1 MPKSKFFRIAV
12 EGGTTDG
19 RTIERNWLEEMA
31 ADYNVETYQARI
43 NMEHLR
49 GFSPEPP
56 FNAYGDV
63 LGLETREIELE
74 LAGKTEKRLGLY
86 AQVDAT
92 DELVGINKKRQKLF
106 TSCEIAP
113 NFAGKGRAYLVG
125 LAVTDS
131 PASLGTEMLA
141 FAAGQGE
148 NNPLAGRKQE
158 ADNLFT
164 AATELELDVTAE
176 TGDED
181 VPVKG
186 LVALAAQLVAAFKG
200 TAPTPPVVETP
211 PVETPPAP
219 TPPAND
225 NGEALART
233 FAAIAETV
241 EKSATDTAAAVT
253 ALTGRVDELAAK
265 VDATPENLTRR
276 PLASGG
282 NGSVRTDC

>member
-63 LGLETREIELE
+63 LALETRPIELE
-74 LAGKTEKRLGLY
+74 LAGKTEKRLALY

-106 TSCEIAP
+106 TSCEVSP

-141 FAAGQGE
+141 FAAGQGD

-164 AATELELDVTAE
+164 AATELELDVTPE
-176 TGDED
+176 GDEV
-181 VPVKG
+181 VPVTG
-186 LVALAAQLVAAFKG
+186 LVALAAQLVAMFKG
-200 TAPTPPVVETP
+200 TAPTPPVETP

>member
-1 MPKSKFFRIAV
+1 MAKSKFFRIAV

-31 ADYNVETYQARI
+31 ADYKPETYAARI

-63 LGLETREIELE
+63 LALETREVELDI
-74 LAGKTEKRLGLY
+74 AGKTEKRLGLY

-131 PASLGTEMLA
+131 PASLGTEMLT
-141 FAAGQGE
+141 FAASQGD
-148 NNPLAGRKQE
+148 NSPLAGRKQDK
-158 ADNLFT
+158 ANLFT
-164 AATELELDVTAE
+164 AADELELELEPD
-176 TGDED
+176 GDEQGD
-181 VPVKG
+181 VKG
-186 LVALAAQLVAAFKG
+186 LLKLATDFFAGLAGGKPGEQQAAPAEPAAPAQDK
-200 TAPTPPVVETP
+200 
-211 PVETPPAP
+211 
-219 TPPAND
+219 PAND
-225 NGEALART
+225 N
-233 FAAIAETV
+233 FAELGKLFTGL
-241 EKSATDTAAAVT
+241 TAAVDKSTTETAAQVAV
-253 ALTGRVDELAAK
+253 LTKRVDEFAGKLES
-265 VDATPENLTRR
+265 TPDGTPRR
-276 PLASGG
+276 SFASGARERA
-282 NGSVRTDC
+282 RTDC

>member
-1 MPKSKFFRIAV
+1 MPKSKFFRLAV

-63 LGLETREIELE
+63 LALETREIELE

-92 DELVGINKKRQKLF
+92 ADLVGINKKRQKLF
-106 TSCEIAP
+106 TSCEISP

-131 PASLGTEMLA
+131 PASLGTEMLT

-148 NNPLAGRKQE
+148 NSPLAGRKQD
-158 ADNLFT
+158 AANLFT
-164 AATELELDVTAE
+164 AADELELELEPDE
-176 TGDED
+176 TSDET
-181 VPVKG
+181 VSLKG
-186 LVALAAQLVAAFKG
+186 LVALAASLVERFKG
-200 TAPTPPVVETP
+200 PAPTVETPTP

-225 NGEALART
+225 NLEALAAT
-233 FAAIAETV
+233 FAQIAETV
-241 EKSATDTAAAVT
+241 EKSATDTTAAVT

-265 VDATPENLTRR
+265 VDSTPETLTRR

-282 NGSVRTDC
+282 NGYARTDC

>member
-1 MPKSKFFRIAV
+1 MAKSKFFRIAV
-12 EGGTTDG
+12 EGSTADG
-19 RTIERNWLEEMA
+19 RTIERADLEQMA
-31 ADYNVETYQARI
+31 ADYNPETYQARI

-63 LGLETREIELE
+63 LALETREVELE
-74 LAGKTEKRLGLY
+74 IGGKPEKRLGLY

-141 FAAGQGE
+141 FAAGQGDK
-148 NNPLAGRKQE
+148 NPLANRKLDP
-158 ADNLFT
+158 ANLFT
-164 AATELELDVTAE
+164 ASTDLELELEPA
-176 TGDED
+176 DE
-181 VPVKG
+181 PVKG
-186 LVALAAQLVAAFKG
+186 LVQLATEFFASLKAAP
-200 TAPTPPVVETP
+200 AVEQPV
-211 PVETPPAP
+211 TPPAEVTP
-219 TPPAND
+219 PATPPAND
-225 NGEALART
+225 NLDGLAAM
-233 FAAIAETV
+233 FSKIAETV

-253 ALTGRVDELAAK
+253 ELTGKVDELQAK
-265 VDATPENLTRR
+265 VDATPENLSRR
-276 PLASGG
+276 PLAAGG
-282 NGSVRTDC
+282 NGRVRTDC